1 MFPFHCVH
9 CVENV
14 HPLTP
19 SNLHPSTPRTTTT
32 TTTIKTASH
41 TGRWKK
47 KVRHGKNL
55 TVEILCCRLY
65 FFFYLCTSI
74 CCMWR
79 TGNAAISGFRKCC
92 KWSEVLLQEVLFNL
106 LCLGGGHFIMS
117 AKFRLLFFVVS
128 TSGCLL
134 WFGCMGTSPPSLWVT
149 YAEIAGAPFIPVY
162 NAKLAINTGLVGALM
177 VIDPGFVG
185 QQKL

>member
-14 HPLTP
+14 QPPPPPLRPPAPPPPPP
-19 SNLHPSTPRTTTT
+19 SKQP
-32 TTTIKTASH
+32 H
-41 TGRWKK
+41 TQGGGKRRFAMEKIWLWK
-47 KVRHGKNL
+47 
-55 TVEILCCRLY
+55 
-65 FFFYLCTSI
+65 FFVVVSIFFNLCTSI

-79 TGNAAISGFRKCC
+79 TGNAAISGFRKGR

-106 LCLGGGHFIMS
+106 LCLGGRHFLMS

-128 TSGCLL
+128 TSGCFL

-149 YAEIAGAPFIPVY
+149 FAEVAGAPFIPVY